1 MTDERLFFGGGGE
14 VVASSV
20 SLGLVAGDRERWRFL
35 LVSRVMVEEGT
46 LEFGSDWGEEFVG
59 ICPGI
64 DERVSGARNRQEL
77 LKTVRLDALV
87 DCCSLHSG

>member
-1 MTDERLFFGGGGE
+1 ML
-14 VVASSV
+14 
-20 SLGLVAGDRERWRFL
+20 
-35 LVSRVMVEEGT
+35 EEGV
-46 LEFGSDWGEEFVG
+46 LEFGSDWGGEFVG

-64 DERVSGARNRQEL
+64 DKRVSGVRNRQEL